1 MVVEIYNIDADMN
14 ALQRTIINDA
24 TILSLLGL
32 TGKTNAEIARK
43 IIKRSQWSDLATSDK
58 RLCVYPL
65 PSRPT
70 RNEIL
75 YEELFEVDC
84 HVPAIEDYKARQ
96 IVGRVVDILN
106 NKSINGRYL
115 KAKGVLGE
123 LPTVS
128 GFYCIGVRFGFYSPI

>member
-1 MVVEIYNIDADMN
+1 MVDIYNIDADLSAIHRMVVDN
-14 ALQRTIINDA
+14 PEIIA
-24 TILSLLGL
+24 LLGL
-32 TGKTNAEIARK
+32 TGKPVSEVVRK
-43 IIKRSQWSDLATSDK
+43 IIKRSQWSDIITSDR

-75 YEELFEVDC
+75 FEEMFEIDC
-84 HVPAIEDYKARQ
+84 HVPAGEDFKARQ
-96 IVGRVVDILN
+96 VIGKVVDLLN

>member
-1 MVVEIYNIDADMN
+1 MN
-14 ALQRTIINDA
+14 VLQRMIINDS
-24 TILSLLGL
+24 TILELLGL
-32 TGKTNAEIARK
+32 TGKTNSEIAKK
-43 IIKRSQWSDLATSDK
+43 IIKRSQWSDLASSDK
-58 RLCVYPL
+58 RLCVYLL

-75 YEELFEVDC
+75 FEEIVEVDC
-84 HVPAIEDYKARQ
+84 HVPAMEDYKARQ
-96 IVGRVVDILN
+96 IVGRVVDVLN

-115 KAKGVLGE
+115 KAKGQLGE